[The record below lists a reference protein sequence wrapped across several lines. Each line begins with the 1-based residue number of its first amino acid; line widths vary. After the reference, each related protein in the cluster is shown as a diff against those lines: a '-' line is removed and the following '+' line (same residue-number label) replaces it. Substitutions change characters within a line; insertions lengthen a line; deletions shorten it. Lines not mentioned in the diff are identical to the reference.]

1 MSDHESISGWKR
13 FWERGGWWKAIALV
27 AVYYGVY
34 LLLGLLSTAMFGKR
48 GVGLPTAESSAL
60 DIFLGTGMPILL
72 ASIVLVAFAW
82 SIGWLKEL
90 FGPQPIRGRR
100 WMWIAIVVVLVI
112 NLSALLS
119 IDYEKAGAAV
129 VASWLATGLL
139 VGFAK
144 ETLTRGF
151 VVNLMR
157 KAGHPEIAVGLVSAA
172 LFAALHIGNVFTST
186 QGIGTTALQVVYTF
200 FFGLCMYLALRLTG
214 NLIWPILIHAS
225 TDPLIFL
232 HGTYPANTPFAII
245 AGLDVFIV
253 IGTGAILLIALIVS
267 ERRRTKDFIASA
279 TPLA

>member
-1 MSDHESISGWKR
+1 MSEQGAVSGWKR
-13 FWERGGWWKAIALV
+13 FWERGGWWKALV
-27 AVYYGVY
+27 LVVVYYGVY
-34 LLLGLLSTAMFGKR
+34 LLLGLLSTAIFGKR
-48 GVGLPTAESSAL
+48 GDGLPTAESSAL
-60 DIFLGTGMPILL
+60 DIFVGTGVPILL
-72 ASIVLVAFAW
+72 ASIVMVAFAW

-100 WMWIAIVVVLVI
+100 WMWIAIAVVLGI
-112 NLSALLS
+112 NISALLS

-139 VGFAK
+139 VGFAE

-186 QGIGTTALQVVYTF
+186 QGVGATAFQVVYTF

-214 NLIWPILIHAS
+214 NLIWPILLHAS

-245 AGLDVFIV
+245 AGLDIFIV
-253 IGTGAILLIALIVS
+253 IGVGVALLIAFIVS
-267 ERRRTKDFIASA
+267 ERRRTNDLSA
-279 TPLA
+279 PVTPLA